1 MSISAP
7 ENAADV
13 AVAAAAERQRRTGV
27 LTGMASYALWGLFPL
42 YFHALSPT
50 TPVEILAHRV
60 VWSFL
65 GMMGLLT
72 LRREWGW
79 IAELRRDRARLGRI
93 WLAGVLLAINW
104 LVYVWAVTADRVI
117 DASLGYFVNP
127 LVTVAM
133 GVVLLGEH
141 IRRGQAIALGLGGVA
156 VVVLAVG
163 YGEVPWVALVL
174 ALSFGGYGFLK
185 KQVALEPVAS
195 LAAET
200 TIVFPAALVWL
211 GWQIGSGHA
220 TFGHH
225 GTLPRRE
232 AARARHRHR
241 RAAPALR
248 CRDPPHPPRAHRAP
262 AVHHAVGAVPAGLA
276 AFRREDAAGTIR
288 RVRPDLGGPRG
299 AGHRRLAHRPRLTR
313 AAAPSRLPNW
323 ADPPTER
330 VGGSA
335 QFVEVATR
343 GMRVEFAD
351 GTPVRH
357 TPRPGRRSW

>member
-225 GTLPRRE
+225 GTLLDAKLLALGIVTAVPLLLFGAATRRIPLVLIGLLQYITPWE
-232 AARARHRHR
+232 QFLLGWLHFGEKMPPERFVGFVLIWAALVVLAIDAWRTARA
-241 RAAPALR
+241 
-248 CRDPPHPPRAHRAP
+248 
-262 AVHHAVGAVPAGLA
+262 
-276 AFRREDAAGTIR
+276 
-288 RVRPDLGGPRG
+288 
-299 AGHRRLAHRPRLTR
+299 
-313 AAAPSRLPNW
+313 
-323 ADPPTER
+323 
-330 VGGSA
+330 
-335 QFVEVATR
+335 
-343 GMRVEFAD
+343 
-351 GTPVRH
+351 
-357 TPRPGRRSW
+357 

>member
-133 GVVLLGEH
+133 GGGWSVLVAGKGHENEQIVGNQRLPFSDRNELE
-141 IRRGQAIALGLGGVA
+141 RAIV
-156 VVVLAVG
+156 
-163 YGEVPWVALVL
+163 E
-174 ALSFGGYGFLK
+174 
-185 KQVALEPVAS
+185 Q
-195 LAAET
+195 
-200 TIVFPAALVWL
+200 
-211 GWQIGSGHA
+211 
-220 TFGHH
+220 
-225 GTLPRRE
+225 
-232 AARARHRHR
+232 
-241 RAAPALR
+241 
-248 CRDPPHPPRAHRAP
+248 
-262 AVHHAVGAVPAGLA
+262 
-276 AFRREDAAGTIR
+276 
-288 RVRPDLGGPRG
+288 RG
-299 AGHRRLAHRPRLTR
+299 AEA
-313 AAAPSRLPNW
+313 
-323 ADPPTER
+323 
-330 VGGSA
+330 
-335 QFVEVATR
+335 R
-343 GMRVEFAD
+343 G
-351 GTPVRH
+351 
-357 TPRPGRRSW
+357 